1 MSRLLTKNIKT
12 KSKPIK
18 TIDIEICVAKY
29 FGTRQN
35 IIVPN
40 ISWGLLSHEV
50 DLLVVRKSGVAIEI
64 EIKISLQDF
73 KADFKKP
80 HHHQERLN
88 RITEFYY
95 AMPRQLYLKCKDLIP
110 IDAGVITCERYV
122 DYAKR
127 EEIQARTEKK
137 AVRIKN
143 SRKLTTE
150 EQFKLMR
157 LGCMRIIPLKEKIVK
172 LQNIKK

>member
-1 MSRLLTKNIKT
+1 MTVRRTTKPKV
-12 KSKPIK
+12 KPIK
-18 TIDIEICVAKY
+18 TIDIEVAIAKY
-29 FGTRQN
+29 YGVRKN

-73 KADFKKP
+73 KADFKKE

-95 AMPRQLYLKCKDLIP
+95 VMPKQLYLKCKDLIP
-110 IDAGVITCERYV
+110 EGAGVIICERYL
-122 DYAKR
+122 DYAKNDR
-127 EEIQARTEKK
+127 IQARLMKK
-137 AVRIKN
+137 ATRIN
-143 SRKLTTE
+143 PIRA
-150 EQFKLMR
+150 
-157 LGCMRIIPLKEKIVK
+157 V
-172 LQNIKK
+172 IK

>member
-1 MSRLLTKNIKT
+1 MKSTKIKE
-12 KSKPIK
+12 KPIK
-18 TIDIEICVAKY
+18 TIDIEIAIAKY

-73 KADFKKP
+73 KADLNKS

-95 AMPRQLYLKCKDLIP
+95 AMPKQLYLKCKDLIP
-110 IDAGVITCERYV
+110 ENAGVITCERYV

-127 EEIQARTEKK
+127 ERIQAWTEKK

-143 SRKLTTE
+143 ARKLTLD
-150 EQFKLMR
+150 EQFKLAI
-157 LGCMRIIPLKEKIVK
+157 LGTMRIFNLKAKIVK
-172 LQNIKK
+172 LMNK